1 MPKLWNMKTHHPP
14 KGAVYIGRG
23 SKYGNPF
30 IIGKH
35 GDRDK
40 VCDRFEKEV
49 LPTLDVSAL
58 KGQDLICFCHP
69 LRCHGESI
77 MKKANE

>member
-1 MPKLWNMKTHHPP
+1 MKTHHPP
-14 KGAVYIGRG
+14 NGAVYIGRG

-40 VCDRFEKEV
+40 VCDQFEKEV
-49 LPTLDVSAL
+49 LPNLDVTAL
-58 KGQDLICFCHP
+58 RGKDLIFFCHP